1 MDKIKL
7 TPKQERF
14 CQVYIETGNASE
26 AYRQAYNA
34 SRTKPEVVAVKA
46 SQMLANGKVAVRIDA
61 LRAELKQRHVVT
73 IDRVL
78 EEYAKLA
85 FFDARKLF
93 DDNGA
98 VLPVSQWPDDAAAA
112 IGGLDV
118 SEIGLGDGDALGMV
132 KKLKLID
139 KRGALDSLARHL
151 GMFVDKQE
159 VSVVQPPKI
168 IVELSNE

>member
-1 MDKIKL
+1 MGEMMGEMKL

-61 LRAELKQRHVVT
+61 LRALHQKRHEITVDDLVKE
-73 IDRVL
+73 L
-78 EEYAKLA
+78 EEARKLA
-85 FFDARKLF
+85 FETDK
-93 DDNGA
+93 
-98 VLPVSQWPDDAAAA
+98 AAAA
-112 IGGLDV
+112 VSATMGKAKLLGLV
-118 SEIGLGDGDALGMV
+118 IE
-132 KKLKLID
+132 
-139 KRGALDSLARHL
+139 
-151 GMFVDKQE
+151 KQE
-159 VSVVQPPKI
+159 TNVVQPPKI

>member
-7 TPKQERF
+7 TPKQEAF
-14 CQVYIETGNASE
+14 CYGYMETGNASW
-26 AYRQAYNA
+26 AYRAAYNA
-34 SRTKPEVVAVKA
+34 ERMKPEVVAVKA
-46 SQMLANGKVAVRIDA
+46 SELLANGKIAVRIEA

-118 SEIGLGDGDALGMV
+118 AEIGLGDGDALGMV

-159 VSVVQPPKI
+159 VNVVQPPKI

>member
-7 TPKQERF
+7 TPKQEKF

-46 SQMLANGKVAVRIDA
+46 SQMLANGKVAVGIDA

-112 IGGLDV
+112 MSTL
-118 SEIGLGDGDALGMV
+118 
-132 KKLKLID
+132 
-139 KRGALDSLARHL
+139 
-151 GMFVDKQE
+151 
-159 VSVVQPPKI
+159 
-168 IVELSNE
+168 

>member
-34 SRTKPEVVAVKA
+34 EKMRPDTVNNKA
-46 SQMLANGKVAVRIDA
+46 YGLLQKGGIRARLDE

-78 EEYAKLA
+78 DEYAKLA

-118 SEIGLGDGDALGMV
+118 AEIGLGDGDALGVV